1 MSLIK
6 VGDIVEPIDKNRP
19 LFDNNKTYK
28 SAVVCS
34 VLPFIL
40 VSECTDMRWNKREQ
54 HQFKVVGTALPEVL
68 KKCLNRLRRDNRISL
83 IK

>member
-19 LFDNNKTYK
+19 LFDNSKTYK

>member
-1 MSLIK
+1 MPIIK

-19 LFDNNKTYK
+19 LFDSTRTYK

-34 VLPFIL
+34 VMPFIL
-40 VSECTDMRWNKREQ
+40 VSECTNMRWNKREQ
-54 HQFKVVGTALPEVL
+54 HQFNVTGTASPETL
-68 KKCLNRLRRDNRISL
+68 KQCLNRVNRDHHISL

>member
-1 MSLIK
+1 MHTIK

-19 LFDNNKTYK
+19 LFDSTKTYK

>member
-1 MSLIK
+1 MHTIK

-19 LFDNNKTYK
+19 LFDNSKTYK

-54 HQFKVVGTALPEVL
+54 HQFKVVGTALPDVL